1 MQLAEMIEK
10 RQSIRR
16 YEKMMVDS
24 ETVAQIFA
32 FIDTMKPL
40 YADIGVKAE
49 LVEKNKVKSLFP
61 WVTPQVI
68 AIFSEDKE
76 GMMEN
81 VGFLYQQLDLYLQS
95 IGLGTCWLGVGRPNE
110 EEIISCA
117 EQGAMQYV
125 IMMSFGYPKEPLYR
139 DSVLDFRRKG
149 LSEIADEA
157 DSRLEPARLAPSSM
171 NSQPW
176 YFVHDG
182 QWMHVYCAQKGVEKA
197 KKLNRLDTGIA
208 LAQLYV
214 SNVETFRFVKQEVP
228 ERKGYAYIGSVSI

>member
-1 MQLAEMIEK
+1 MQLAEMIVK

-16 YEKMMVDS
+16 YEKRMVEP

-110 EEIISCA
+110 EEIISCT

-139 DSVLDFRRKG
+139 DSVLDFRRKE

-182 QWMHVYCAQKGVEKA
+182 QWIHVYCVQKGVEKA

-208 LAQLYV
+208 LAQLYI

-228 ERKGYAYIGSVSI
+228 ERKGYSYIGSISI